1 MFGCTHTQVHVP
13 FRVEARGQH
22 HCLFHT
28 HSILL
33 RQDLS
38 PVTGTADQEAP
49 KVGLVLLHHCW
60 ILYQLTPVPN
70 PEKCLYA
77 VHIQPAA
84 QCRVLANWTL
94 RRQSRGLRF
103 CCQHPHGSLQL
114 SLTLMPGDLI
124 PSSGLLGHQAGTRCI
139 HMPM

>member
-1 MFGCTHTQVHVP
+1 MRASVYVFVCTHTQVHVP
-13 FRVEARGQH
+13 FCVEARGQH

-94 RRQSRGLRF
+94 RRQSRGLGF
-103 CCQHPHGSLQL
+103 CCQHPHG
-114 SLTLMPGDLI
+114 T
-124 PSSGLLGHQAGTRCI
+124 
-139 HMPM
+139 HMAAYNYL